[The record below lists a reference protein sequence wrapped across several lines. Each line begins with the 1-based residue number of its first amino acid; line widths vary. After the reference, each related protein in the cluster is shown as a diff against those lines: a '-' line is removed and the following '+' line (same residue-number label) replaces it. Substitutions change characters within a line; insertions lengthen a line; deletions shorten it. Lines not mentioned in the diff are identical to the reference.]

1 MLGSIY
7 VGLSGMLSYSSGLRL
22 VSNNITNLNSVGYK
36 ATLVSFGGML
46 GQQETVSGFSRFQ
59 TPTGRGVS
67 VQQARLDFSQGE
79 LRQSDRDLDL
89 AVDGSGFF
97 VLEKDG
103 ELSYA
108 RTGRF
113 EVNSDGDIVLAG
125 TDYRLMRL
133 DEDKNLIVATV
144 GADQSFAPEASTR
157 VEFTGNLSSAAT
169 SHTIQDITVYDAQGE
184 PIELS
189 ISFTRDDNSDDE
201 SWAFDVLD
209 ASGESLQSGTL
220 EISDGQI
227 LGDTGEISVNL
238 QNDQTVV
245 LDFSEGV
252 TYFSSGS
259 LSSLSAEDADGFP
272 FGELQSITV
281 DDRGYLSASYTNG
294 EIRDL
299 GAVALADL
307 NDPQALIQNDI
318 GVFDYAGYEQVA
330 YLTSDAPNVGKVLP
344 RRSEAS
350 NVDLSEQFGDL
361 ILVQRGYQ
369 ASSQVV
375 CVSNDMIQQLFGIR
389 GQG

>member
-1 MLGSIY
+1 M
-7 VGLSGMLSYSSGLRL
+7 
-22 VSNNITNLNSVGYK
+22 
-36 ATLVSFGGML
+36 
-46 GQQETVSGFSRFQ
+46 
-59 TPTGRGVS
+59 
-67 VQQARLDFSQGE
+67 
-79 LRQSDRDLDL
+79 
-89 AVDGSGFF
+89 
-97 VLEKDG
+97 
-103 ELSYA
+103 
-108 RTGRF
+108 
-113 EVNSDGDIVLAG
+113 
-125 TDYRLMRL
+125 
-133 DEDKNLIVATV
+133 
-144 GADQSFAPEASTR
+144 
-157 VEFTGNLSSAAT
+157 
-169 SHTIQDITVYDAQGE
+169 
-184 PIELS
+184 
-189 ISFTRDDNSDDE
+189 
-201 SWAFDVLD
+201 
-209 ASGESLQSGTL
+209 QSGTL
-220 EISDGQI
+220 EVSDGQI